1 VAEIKMRQ
9 VYVNGDYKRE
19 DEAKVSILD
28 RGLLFSDS
36 IYEVTS
42 VINGKLIDFNHHMK
56 RLDRSMTELKFK
68 SFINHDEILEFHRK
82 LIELNNLKEGMIY
95 TQVTRGAVD
104 RSFDMPKEAIKPT
117 VFAFTQEKKI
127 LESDAAKNGIKVMTL
142 EDMRWKRNDI
152 KTTQLLYASMAKSEA
167 TAKGFDDA
175 WMLRQGYVTEGS
187 SNNAWIVKGKIIMT
201 RHSDNLILSG
211 ITREAVLKCAKDLGY
226 EVVAKNFT
234 LQDAQSANEA
244 FVTSATALVTPV
256 VKINTS
262 QIGDGKPGNFV
273 KALRAEYIKQ
283 ALETAI

>member
-1 VAEIKMRQ
+1 MRQ

-19 DEAKVSILD
+19 DEAKVSIFD

-68 SFINHDEILEFHRK
+68 SFIKHNEILEFHRK
-82 LIELNNLKEGMIY
+82 LIELNNLKEGMVY
-95 TQVTRGAVD
+95 TQVTRGVVD

-117 VFAFTQEKKI
+117 VLAFTQEKKI

-226 EVVAKNFT
+226 EVVTKNFT

-256 VKINTS
+256 VKINAS

-273 KALRAEYIKQ
+273 KALRAECIKQ